1 MPIKLL
7 IVEDHDQLRALLGDH
22 LRRRGF
28 AVDFAE
34 TGGQAIASLQAT
46 RYDAIILDLGLPDM
60 DGLQVL
66 ASPHASHPELPP
78 CIVLTARDAVQS
90 KIDGLDAGA
99 DDYVLKPVDI
109 AELEAR
115 IRAVLR
121 RSGRGFTTLTR
132 GNLSFEPQH
141 RHAVVDGRVLELA
154 RREAMLLEEMLRSAP
169 RIAIKDHLEER
180 IYTQHEG
187 VTLNAIEALVSRL
200 RRKLE
205 AAGATVRIDTVR
217 GIGYRLVSNGPHV

>member
-1 MPIKLL
+1 M
-7 IVEDHDQLRALLGDH
+7 
-22 LRRRGF
+22 
-28 AVDFAE
+28 
-34 TGGQAIASLQAT
+34 
-46 RYDAIILDLGLPDM
+46 
-60 DGLQVL
+60 
-66 ASPHASHPELPP
+66 
-78 CIVLTARDAVQS
+78 
-90 KIDGLDAGA
+90 
-99 DDYVLKPVDI
+99 
-109 AELEAR
+109 
-115 IRAVLR
+115 
-121 RSGRGFTTLTR
+121 
-132 GNLSFEPQH
+132 
-141 RHAVVDGRVLELA
+141 VDGRVLELA